1 MILHLYFGRKF
12 AVTFTSVLMV
22 FILLLMLVDLVE
34 QVRRYSSEVVGL
46 REAFGLTLLN
56 VPALVYRILPLITIL
71 STLALFLGLARTS
84 ELVVT
89 RATGRSALRSLIA
102 PVIVALLVG
111 GIAVAIFNP
120 LVAATSKRYELQSNR
135 YASGT
140 ENVLS
145 ISSEGLWLRQG
156 TSDGQT
162 VIRATH
168 ANLDGTQLFD
178 VTFITFAP
186 GEGPT
191 SRTEARSAELQP
203 GAWALEDAKLW
214 QLTGTS
220 NPERDSVRLD
230 RLRIPTDLTR
240 AQIRDS
246 FGTPS
251 VIPIWELPAFIKN
264 LEAAGFSARQHRMW
278 FQMELA
284 LPLFLLSMV
293 LIGAAFTL
301 RHTRF
306 GRTGLMVL
314 AALLTGFTLF
324 FIRNF
329 AQILGENGQLP
340 ILLAAWAPPIAGIG
354 LALGLLL
361 HLEDG

>member
-1 MILHLYFGRKF
+1 M
-12 AVTFTSVLMV
+12 S
-22 FILLLMLVDLVE
+22 
-34 QVRRYSSEVVGL
+34 
-46 REAFGLTLLN
+46 
-56 VPALVYRILPLITIL
+56 
-71 STLALFLGLARTS
+71 
-84 ELVVT
+84 
-89 RATGRSALRSLIA
+89 
-102 PVIVALLVG
+102 
-111 GIAVAIFNP
+111 
-120 LVAATSKRYELQSNR
+120 
-135 YASGT
+135 
-140 ENVLS
+140 LS

-251 VIPIWELPAFIKN
+251 VIPIWELPAFIKIWRPRDFPR
-264 LEAAGFSARQHRMW
+264 ASTGCGFKWNWRCHSFSYRW
-278 FQMELA
+278 F
-284 LPLFLLSMV
+284 
-293 LIGAAFTL
+293 
-301 RHTRF
+301 
-306 GRTGLMVL
+306 
-314 AALLTGFTLF
+314 
-324 FIRNF
+324 
-329 AQILGENGQLP
+329 
-340 ILLAAWAPPIAGIG
+340 
-354 LALGLLL
+354 
-361 HLEDG
+361 